1 MKWDNEGHGEF
12 LYRPAVPSMYN
23 TRIHPKTEEAYLEAL
38 ASALVGEA
46 YQEAVRDL
54 QDKELSPSSEAS

>member
-1 MKWDNEGHGEF
+1 
-12 LYRPAVPSMYN
+12 MYN

>member
-23 TRIHPKTEEAYLEAL
+23 TRIHPYTEEAYLEAL
-38 ASALVGEA
+38 ASSLVEKA
-46 YQEAVRDL
+46 YQKAVSDL
-54 QDKELSPSSEAS
+54 RDKELSPTSEGQ